1 MIDPEGSYYMMKK
14 IQYILEDYVT
24 TAKYNTKALRGK
36 LMARK
41 RPLAV
46 GFVVGVLATL
56 LVT

>member
-1 MIDPEGSYYMMKK
+1 MMKK